1 MPADDDIMAADG
13 RLLDELTSI
22 VSAAAAAIVAACAGS
37 LDTRTKADL
46 TPVTAADHAAEAVIL
61 EGLARLLPGMCV
73 VSEEAAGRALP
84 ARIPDSFVLVD
95 PLDGTRELVA
105 GREEFTINLAIV
117 DGERPRLGIVAAPAQ
132 GLLWRGIEGRG
143 AERLRLSPGAPAN
156 AAQARSVVRTRPAP
170 RAGLVAA
177 VSRSHLD
184 PQTEALL
191 ARLPIADRYVWTR
204 RLRCGSASESATRG
218 HLARRPGLPPALARA
233 KKLSR
238 PPPEGHS
245 LAGPAAIRLRFGRKA
260 KVSSWVAVN
269 STPDSM
275 EQSMRAMTRTIAL
288 TFVLLGLASA
298 SVLAQA
304 NPPPPSNAP
313 GPQPQAPQSPSPP
326 PPAPQYQ
333 GQQPQAQQYSS
344 NEVIDAGHRFFGTI
358 SRGLAQIV
366 EKAGSQF
373 GLPNGYVL
381 GQEAGGAVVAGLRYG
396 EGILYTKNAGDL
408 RVFWQGPSLG
418 FDFGGEGAR
427 TMMLIYNLPATDAI
441 YQRFAGIDGS
451 AYFVGG
457 LGMTALTMNNIVV
470 VPIRTGV
477 GMRLGANVGYLK
489 FTPTATWNPF

>member
-1 MPADDDIMAADG
+1 MRA
-13 RLLDELTSI
+13 L
-22 VSAAAAAIVAACAGS
+22 
-37 LDTRTKADL
+37 TRTVAL
-46 TPVTAADHAAEAVIL
+46 TFIL
-61 EGLARLLPGMCV
+61 L
-73 VSEEAAGRALP
+73 
-84 ARIPDSFVLVD
+84 
-95 PLDGTRELVA
+95 
-105 GREEFTINLAIV
+105 
-117 DGERPRLGIVAAPAQ
+117 
-132 GLLWRGIEGRG
+132 
-143 AERLRLSPGAPAN
+143 
-156 AAQARSVVRTRPAP
+156 
-170 RAGLVAA
+170 
-177 VSRSHLD
+177 
-184 PQTEALL
+184 
-191 ARLPIADRYVWTR
+191 
-204 RLRCGSASESATRG
+204 GSASA
-218 HLARRPGLPPALARA
+218 
-233 KKLSR
+233 
-238 PPPEGHS
+238 S
-245 LAGPAAIRLRFGRKA
+245 L
-260 KVSSWVAVN
+260 
-269 STPDSM
+269 
-275 EQSMRAMTRTIAL
+275 
-288 TFVLLGLASA
+288 
-298 SVLAQA
+298 LAQA
-304 NPPPPSNAP
+304 NPPPPSNPP
-313 GPQPQAPQSPSPP
+313 GAQ

-333 GQQPQAQQYSS
+333 SPPPQAPQTQSPQYQTPQPQGPQYSS
-344 NEVIDAGHRFFGTI
+344 NEIVDAGHRFFGTI